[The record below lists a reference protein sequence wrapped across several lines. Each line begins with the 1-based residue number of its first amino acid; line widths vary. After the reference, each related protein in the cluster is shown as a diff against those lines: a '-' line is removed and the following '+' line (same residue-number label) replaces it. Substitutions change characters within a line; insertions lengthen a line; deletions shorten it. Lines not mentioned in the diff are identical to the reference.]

1 MGNDNNNKKVIKN
14 FEIKKAKFLVK
25 KCLSKDKLYQKYLDY
40 IICLDDYSFE
50 QLIKGKNKIN
60 YNSDDKYQF
69 LKLVAKFNDYSKII
83 YNWHKDKKRYDG
95 ITLLWENDVCIFQLY
110 NLDEEQFHNKLKIYN
125 LPEDFI
131 VELKTLLDNTIEA
144 KTPEI
149 LDYLK
154 EKFTDYYDI
163 ISFATNEETKLI
175 EKNKNEKYSSNL
187 CNIINGLIYF
197 ILPALKNFM
206 KKIEK
211 LDPLSKS
218 EIKEGN
224 FLKLKKFIK
233 LAFTQKNSNTIGHQK
248 LIDLAK
254 NFKCGKTL
262 ETFLGQ
268 VKDFYSL
275 PLVSLAHL
283 ALSFLNLCNSIENFN
298 KFQKKF
304 KKENKQISRE
314 YSKIFHDFEIHKKE
328 IGILDISDLTNINL
342 SNAKVKEIRI
352 KILYDQQRLLDLN
365 RRVKKA
371 ISEAKELKNKFGVSI
386 AFNCLGII
394 SSIIGAVLTGG
405 LSCIIYVAGVA
416 LNTASLSINSVI
428 VHKINIQLDYYNK
441 MLEEGIQKE
450 KEIEKI
456 LEEIEKKY
464 M

>member
-187 CNIINGLIYF
+187 CNIINGLIF
-197 ILPALKNFM
+197 SILPFLKNFM

-298 KFQKKF
+298 KFQKIF
-304 KKENKQISRE
+304 KQDNKQISRE

-342 SNAKVKEIRI
+342 SNEKVKEIRT

-365 RRVKKA
+365 RRVKEA
-371 ISEAKELKNKFGVSI
+371 ISEAKAQKIKSGISI
-386 AFNCLGII
+386 AIDCLGII

-428 VHKINIQLDYYNK
+428 VHKINIQLDFYNK

>member
-224 FLKLKKFIK
+224 FLKLQKFIK
-233 LAFTQKNSNTIGHQK
+233 RAFTQKKTNTIGHQK
-248 LIDLAK
+248 LIDLSR

-262 ETFLGQ
+262 ENFLG
-268 VKDFYSL
+268 KAKGFYNH
-275 PLVSLAHL
+275 PLVSLSHL
-283 ALSFLNLCNSIENFN
+283 ALSFLSLCDSVNDFE
-298 KFQKKF
+298 KFQEKF

-314 YSKIFHDFEIHKKE
+314 YSKIFYDFEIHKEE
-328 IGILDISDLTNINL
+328 IGILDISDLTSINL
-342 SNAKVKEIRI
+342 SKEKIKEIKT
-352 KILYDQQRLLDLN
+352 KINTDKLRLLNLN
-365 RRVKKA
+365 NRVKQA
-371 ISEAKELKNKFGVSI
+371 IKDAKDQKIKSGSLI
-386 AFNCLGII
+386 ALNCLEILGCLL
-394 SSIIGAVLTGG
+394 GAVLTGG
-405 LSCIIYVAGVA
+405 LSCFIYLGGAA
-416 LNTASLSINSVI
+416 LNIASLSVNSVL
-428 VHKINIQLDYYNK
+428 VHEINK
-441 MLEEGIQKE
+441 MLDIYNEMLEKGIQKE
-450 KEIEKI
+450 KEIEMI
-456 LEEIEKKY
+456 LNEIEK
-464 M
+464 MES

>member
-1 MGNDNNNKKVIKN
+1 M
-14 FEIKKAKFLVK
+14 
-25 KCLSKDKLYQKYLDY
+25 
-40 IICLDDYSFE
+40 
-50 QLIKGKNKIN
+50 
-60 YNSDDKYQF
+60 
-69 LKLVAKFNDYSKII
+69 
-83 YNWHKDKKRYDG
+83 
-95 ITLLWENDVCIFQLY
+95 
-110 NLDEEQFHNKLKIYN
+110 
-125 LPEDFI
+125 PEDFI

-298 KFQKKF
+298 KFQKIF
-304 KKENKQISRE
+304 KQDNKQISRE

-342 SNAKVKEIRI
+342 SNEKVKEIRT

-386 AFNCLGII
+386 AIDCLGII

-428 VHKINIQLDYYNK
+428 VHKINIQLDFYNK

>member
-1 MGNDNNNKKVIKN
+1 MGNDNNNKKEIKN

-187 CNIINGLIYF
+187 CNIINGLIF
-197 ILPALKNFM
+197 SILPFLKNFM

-283 ALSFLNLCNSIENFN
+283 ALSFLCLCDSIENFN

-304 KKENKQISRE
+304 KQENKQISRE

-342 SNAKVKEIRI
+342 SNEKVKEIRI

-365 RRVKKA
+365 RRVKEA
-371 ISEAKELKNKFGVSI
+371 ISEAKAQKIKSGISI
-386 AFNCLGII
+386 AIDCLGII

-428 VHKINIQLDYYNK
+428 VHKINIQLDFYNK

>member
-233 LAFTQKNSNTIGHQK
+233 MAFTQKNSNTIGHQK

-342 SNAKVKEIRI
+342 SNEKVKEIRT

-365 RRVKKA
+365 RRVKEA
-371 ISEAKELKNKFGVSI
+371 ISEAKAQKIKSGISI
-386 AFNCLGII
+386 AIDCLGII